1 MWTVFVSL
9 TSPLWI
15 REHLDTLWG
24 VIVAQVFQL
33 SPHQLTP
40 SEESGRG
47 KGGQDE
53 FFSSEIIYFISSS
66 AKKIGFGD

>member
-33 SPHQLTP
+33 SPPPPT
-40 SEESGRG
+40 STEEDDKEENFEHLLYLSV
-47 KGGQDE
+47 KEDE
-53 FFSSEIIYFISSS
+53 T
-66 AKKIGFGD
+66 